1 MITIAR
7 YDKYEPYAGGF
18 RAPLDVATDADEEF
32 TPFAVGLNASG
43 RVVKGSGNTGVLGVY
58 IAHGK
63 RNAGDIVDV
72 MTDGD
77 IVEME
82 GLTAG
87 TAIYG
92 QTDGSIDDDDA
103 GVGAIKLGHTVEA
116 TRLVV
121 RAR

>member
-1 MITIAR
+1 MAR

-18 RAPLDVATDADEEF
+18 RAPLHEDTVAGEEF
-32 TPFAVGLNASG
+32 EPFAVGLNADG
-43 RVVKGSGNTGVLGVY
+43 RVVKGAGNTGVVGVY
-58 IAHGK
+58 IAHGT

-77 IVEME
+77 IVELAD
-82 GLTAG
+82 LTAG
-87 TAIYG
+87 TAVYG
-92 QTDGSIDDDDA
+92 QTDGSIDDNDA
-103 GVGAIKLGHTVEA
+103 GVGAVKLGHTVEA